1 MRGGAIAMLDR
12 AAVAAFRRDGFLA
25 PVDAFPAEEARE
37 WRRAL
42 EDFEA
47 SEPQN
52 PQNRRKLHV
61 RLPWA
66 RQIVEDPR
74 ILDAVEALIGP
85 DILVFTSTMFIKE
98 PKSDAVAAW
107 HQDATFFGLTPYE
120 HVTAWLALSDAS
132 VEAGC
137 MRFLPG
143 SQRRGQRRHVA
154 GAVAG
159 SINAGAQM
167 LGEAVDATGAV
178 HAPLTAGQFSLH
190 HTLVVHDSAPNR
202 SADRRIGFGISYIP
216 VHVRHTGR
224 VPPSATLVRGLDP
237 FGHFDL
243 EPDPRLLAPAERE
256 AAHERATRA
265 HRAAYEEQMA
275 LHRRAFA

>member
-1 MRGGAIAMLDR
+1 MLDK
-12 AAVAAFRRDGFLA
+12 AAVEAFRRDGFLS
-25 PVDAFPAEEARE
+25 PVAAFSAEEARE
-37 WRRAL
+37 WRGAL
-42 EDFEA
+42 EAFEA
-47 SEPQN
+47 GVPER

-61 RLPWA
+61 LMPWV
-66 RQIVEDPR
+66 RRIVEDPR

-85 DILVFTSTMFIKE
+85 DILVYTSTFFIKE
-98 PKSDAVAAW
+98 PQSDAVAAW

-120 HVTAWLALSDAS
+120 HVTAWVAFSPAS
-132 VEAGC
+132 VAAGC
-137 MRFLPG
+137 MRFVPG
-143 SQRRGQRRHVA
+143 SHRWGQRRHVS
-154 GAVAG
+154 GTVAG

-167 LGEAVDATGAV
+167 LGEAVDATSAV
-178 HAPLTAGQFSLH
+178 YAPLEAGQFSLH

-216 VHVRHTGR
+216 VHVRHTGKR
-224 VPPSATLVRGLDP
+224 PPSASLVRGLDP

-243 EPDPRLLAPAERE
+243 EPDPRPLAPAERE

>member
-1 MRGGAIAMLDR
+1 MLDK

-25 PVDAFPAEEARE
+25 PVDAFSAAETRE
-37 WRRAL
+37 WRNAL
-42 EDFEA
+42 EAFEA
-47 SEPQN
+47 SVPQR

-61 RLPWA
+61 LMPWA
-66 RQIVEDPR
+66 REIVEDPR

-98 PKSDAVAAW
+98 PKSEAVAAW
-107 HQDATFFGLTPYE
+107 HQDATFFGLTPHE
-120 HVTAWLALSDAS
+120 HVTAWVAFSDAPIA
-132 VEAGC
+132 AGC
-137 MRFLPG
+137 MRFIPG
-143 SQRRGQRRHVA
+143 SHRWGQRRHVSD
-154 GAVAG
+154 AVAG
-159 SINAGAQM
+159 SINAGAQR

-178 HAPLTAGQFSLH
+178 HAPLEAGQFSLH

-216 VHVRHTGR
+216 AHVRHTGR
-224 VPPSATLVRGLDP
+224 KPPTATLVRGLDP

-275 LHRRAFA
+275 RHRRAFA